1 MEEALQLS
9 VRNPD
14 KRNLEDNPPQLWMP
28 PPEALK
34 MVLKLINWNIS
45 YMFTGGN
52 HSLYTPELEDVR
64 LFEPSR
70 DKIGTIRLKSKTA
83 INCLS
88 SLK

>member
-1 MEEALQLS
+1 MEEVLQLS

-14 KRNLEDNPPQLWMP
+14 KRKLEDNPPQLWMS

-52 HSLYTPELEDVR
+52 HSLSTPELEDVR
-64 LFEPSR
+64 LNHR
-70 DKIGTIRLKSKTA
+70 VIKIGTIRLKSKTA